1 MDAAED
7 GGLVGGGEGVDA
19 HGGEGED
26 LEGDVAFVHGGD
38 AGLAE
43 VKQFIAEGAHGLGD
57 SVAVGAGGLEEVGGN
72 EVFFEGDGLHVGS
85 DAGG

>member
-7 GGLVGGGEGVDA
+7 GGLVGGGEGVDT
-19 HGGEGED
+19 HGGERED

-38 AGLAE
+38 AGFAE
-43 VKQFIAEGAHGLGD
+43 VKEFIAEGTHGLGYGL
-57 SVAVGAGGLEEVGGN
+57 AEGAGGLEEVGGD